1 MSVSIEIASD
11 ISDCLAL
18 RIAVFV
24 HEQNVPVDE
33 EMDELDDQ
41 SVHFIAR
48 DDNQTPVGTARSYE
62 VGDIGKIGRVCV
74 AKSHRGTGLGAQLI
88 DVCLFELSKRPHLK
102 QAKLGAQNHAI
113 KFYERFGCV
122 VQGDEYM
129 DGGIPHHDM
138 VVAL

>member
-1 MSVSIEIASD
+1 MTVSIEIASD

-18 RIAVFV
+18 RMAVFV
-24 HEQNVPVDE
+24 HEQNVPEDE
-33 EMDELDDQ
+33 EMDELDEQ
-41 SVHFIAR
+41 SVHFVAR
-48 DDNQTPVGTARSYE
+48 DGNQAPIGTARIYE

-88 DVCLFELSKRPHLK
+88 DVCLVELSKRPHLN

-113 KFYERFGCV
+113 KFYERFGFV